1 MMEWVFRLNDYFFNQ
16 LLGAL
21 ADANP
26 YQKLIDQT
34 WDSLRDQYRD
44 NEYQRDEAVPEPL
57 RRDDSFKHSA
67 NKQETFDQQPL
78 LRHSMSQ
85 ISKAHEHLSE
95 SKHSES

>member
-34 WDSLRDQYRD
+34 WDSLRGQYGSKF
-44 NEYQRDEAVPEPL
+44 QRGETVAVSL
-57 RRDDSFKHSA
+57 KRGDSLMPSA
-67 NKQETFDQQPL
+67 NNQDFSHQPL
-78 LRHSMSQ
+78 LRHSVS
-85 ISKAHEHLSE
+85 
-95 SKHSES
+95 